1 MKPSKGLTFQ
11 DWRSGWVE
19 PAKYLYLMPV
29 TLEEQQKEE
38 FLGGR
43 LQVRATQSFRL
54 LIPTGLFM
62 GALHRYLLK
71 AVSSLWR
78 RLILLS

>member
-19 PAKYLYLMPV
+19 PEVYLFLMPV

-43 LQVRATQSFRL
+43 LQVRATQLFKL
-54 LIPTGLFM
+54 LIPTALFT

-78 RLILLS
+78 RLILLY